1 MANLGISGDII
12 SGLLLDIRSYLYII
26 YIYIH
31 MVYYKLSQVILYI
44 YIWFIITSCG
54 LDNPLVI
61 PETSLED
68 GMCHEEILWMSHVKP
83 VCCVWIGLKNMG

>member
-1 MANLGISGDII
+1 
-12 SGLLLDIRSYLYII
+12 
-26 YIYIH
+26 

-68 GMCHEEILWMSHVKP
+68 GMCHEEILWMSHVKR
-83 VCCVWIGLKNMG
+83 VCFVWIGLKNMG